1 MASSF
6 NRFPSASLLLHT
18 DGSSLRE
25 KLDFR
30 KIIKKIEESSK
41 KIEPIW
47 DNFPSPSFF
56 CQIPLGWTHQVAG
69 LTLTYLLGV
78 SLPFG
83 FHFVC
88 LELLCLAL
96 ARVKNGKQT

>member
-41 KIEPIW
+41 KMSLSGTT
-47 DNFPSPSFF
+47 F
-56 CQIPLGWTHQVAG
+56 
-69 LTLTYLLGV
+69 LL
-78 SLPFG
+78 LPF
-83 FHFVC
+83 F
-88 LELLCLAL
+88 
-96 ARVKNGKQT
+96 ARSRWGGHTRWQA